1 MGLIIILFVVLVMF
15 ALAAMAFDVGYIMCT
30 QTQLQAAVDAATLA
44 GATEL
49 RSGVGRFA
57 TRTPEQVE
65 AAARPVAVQFA
76 GYHPNGNQALSYA
89 DPSRDIAF
97 GHAAFNS
104 ATRKWDCSWGAAYSP
119 YNMIKVTLRRD
130 QEGSANGDAPLPL
143 LFARLIGFSSQ
154 KMAVDATAV
163 VMPTNGFRGK
173 APLIIPFT
181 FRDTM
186 WARLHQAQTWYDNH
200 HYIPTNSAAAEYLLF
215 YTQTRDNK
223 GDPVFDKKTGKPV
236 YEQDTFDNYAA
247 TPVDGRTATV
257 TANSP
262 DGWLEVNMYPQ
273 KFKTL
278 APGNAGTVDLG
289 NTNNSASAIKR
300 QIINGLSE
308 SDFAAMEAQNQL
320 TDGAFILGGENSVS
334 VCVNA
339 DPGISGG
346 PINQGFQQ
354 ILGQSRV
361 MLIFTGELLGGGGN
375 TAYFTLTQFAGVRIM
390 NVKMQTS
397 NKRIDVQMAP
407 ILDGD
412 AIADLDSSVGDNTT
426 VFAPLILIE

>member
-1 MGLIIILFVVLVMF
+1 MGLIIILFVVLILF
-15 ALAAMAFDVGYIMCT
+15 TLAAMAIDVGHIMCT

-49 RSGVGRFA
+49 VAGVGRFA
-57 TRTPEQVE
+57 TKTPGQVE
-65 AAARPVAVQFA
+65 VAARAVAVQFA
-76 GYHPNGNQALSYA
+76 SYHPNGDQARSYA

-97 GHAAFNS
+97 GHASFNS

-119 YNMIKVTLRRD
+119 YNVIKVALRRD
-130 QEGSANGDAPLPL
+130 QEGSANGDSPLPL
-143 LFARLIGFSSQ
+143 LFARLIGHNSQ

-163 VMPTNGFRGK
+163 VMPANGFRGR
-173 APLIIPFT
+173 ANSIIPFA

-186 WARLHQAQTWYDNH
+186 WARLQQAQAWYDSH
-200 HYIPTNSAAAEYLLF
+200 HYIPTNSAAPEYLLF
-215 YTQTRDNK
+215 HIQQRDNQ

-236 YEQDTFDNYAA
+236 FEQDTFDNYTA

-257 TANSP
+257 IANSP

-289 NTNNSASAIKR
+289 DTSNSASAIQE

-308 SDFAAMEAQNQL
+308 SDFAAMEAQNL
-320 TDGAFILGGENSVS
+320 MTDGAFILGGENSVS

-375 TAYFTLTQFAGVRIM
+375 TAFFTLTQFAGVRIM

-426 VFAPLILIE
+426 VFAPLMLIE